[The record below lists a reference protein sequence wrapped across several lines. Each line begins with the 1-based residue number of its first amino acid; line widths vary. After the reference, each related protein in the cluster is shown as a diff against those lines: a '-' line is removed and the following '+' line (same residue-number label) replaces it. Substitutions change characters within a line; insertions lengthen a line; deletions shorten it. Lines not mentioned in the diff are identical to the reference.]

1 MEINLTDK
9 HKIVIEGIIRSCIF
23 LVMMRELSFLI
34 LRHITGKII
43 DLISYIASL
52 VPDID
57 KFIHIDEDIINIIS
71 IPAVILIFFAG
82 FTFNTYVIAKFCGLF
97 KYFSRFKFWKSFLIL
112 LTISYI
118 LNYFITNNI
127 HIIPEKY
134 IADGPYIPLTI
145 IPSYLVYLFFN
156 FLTKKFPT
164 PFKQIGYFFSIEFYK
179 DLLKKFSGFL
189 KSFFDLSKRM

>member
-1 MEINLTDK
+1 MEIKLADK
-9 HKIVIEGIIRSCIF
+9 HKIVIEGIIRSGIF
-23 LVMMRELSFLI
+23 LFMMRELSFLI

-57 KFIHIDEDIINIIS
+57 QFIHINQDIINIIS

-97 KYFSRFKFWKSFLIL
+97 KYFSQFKLWKSFLIL
-112 LTISYI
+112 LAISYI

-134 IADGPYIPLTI
+134 IADDPYVPLTI
-145 IPSYLVYLFFN
+145 IPSYLVFLFFN

-179 DLLKKFSGFL
+179 DLFKKITKKYK
-189 KSFFDLSKRM
+189 KSCD

>member
-1 MEINLTDK
+1 MEIKLTDK

-23 LVMMRELSFLI
+23 LIVMRECDLFVI
-34 LRHITGKII
+34 EYITGPII
-43 DLISYIASL
+43 ELISYIQSL

-57 KFIHIDEDIINIIS
+57 QFIHISEDVINIIS

-82 FTFNTYVIAKFCGLF
+82 FTFDTYVIAKFCGLF

-112 LTISYI
+112 LVISYVLYYFYI
-118 LNYFITNNI
+118 LNLHTFKLNYSAVKDT
-127 HIIPEKY
+127 KLVY
-134 IADGPYIPLTI
+134 TI

-179 DLLKKFSGFL
+179 DLFRKTLNKIKA
-189 KSFFDLSKRM
+189 SKY

>member
-9 HKIVIEGIIRSCIF
+9 QKIVIEGIIRSSIF
-23 LVMMRELSFLI
+23 LIVMRECGLFVI
-34 LRHITGKII
+34 KYITGPII
-43 DLISYIASL
+43 GLVSYIQSL

-57 KFIHIDEDIINIIS
+57 QFIHISEDIINIIS

-97 KYFSRFKFWKSFLIL
+97 KYFSQFKFWKSFLIL
-112 LTISYI
+112 LAISYI

-134 IADGPYIPLTI
+134 IADDPYVPLTI

-179 DLLKKFSGFL
+179 DLFRKI
-189 KSFFDLSKRM
+189 

>member
-1 MEINLTDK
+1 MEINLTDRQ
-9 HKIVIEGIIRSCIF
+9 KIILEGVVRSCIF
-23 LVMMRELSFLI
+23 LVVMRECRLFAADY
-34 LRHITGKII
+34 ITGPII

-57 KFIHIDEDIINIIS
+57 QFIHISEDVINIIS
-71 IPAVILIFFAG
+71 IPTVILIFFAG

-97 KYFSRFKFWKSFLIL
+97 KYFSQFKFWISFLIL
-112 LTISYI
+112 LIISFS
-118 LNYFITNNI
+118 LNYLIINNI
-127 HIIPEKY
+127 HILPEKY
-134 IADGPYIPLTI
+134 IADDSYIPLTI

-179 DLLKKFSGFL
+179 GLFGKH
-189 KSFFDLSKRM
+189 

>member
-1 MEINLTDK
+1 MEIKLTDK
-9 HKIVIEGIIRSCIF
+9 HKIVIEGIIRSGVF
-23 LVMMRELSFLI
+23 LVVMREYDLLVFDC
-34 LRHITGKII
+34 ITGPII
-43 DLISYIASL
+43 DLISYIQSL

-57 KFIHIDEDIINIIS
+57 QFIHINQDIINIIS

-134 IADGPYIPLTI
+134 IADDPYIPLTI

-179 DLLKKFSGFL
+179 DLFKKL
-189 KSFFDLSKRM
+189 LNKSKPSD